1 MVIFGSS
8 ACAKPGQYWHQSAR
22 LFSPPSTIYRARSM
36 LPVVPE
42 RTGNVITDSHCPLVH
57 HADGATGNHP
67 PDRQEDHTAA
77 VDPARLESHSLPPLN
92 SSETRSAPRTLFS
105 LPQELQDIIFDFAY
119 PRVQA
124 DYIHLTEWKTREAFR
139 WRAAHRNYTKKPF
152 PKLLI
157 IEFVVSKVFFI
168 AAAKAWA
175 GNQDFTK
182 GIDFSHSSKGGMQGI
197 VPAFAKTIT
206 TDRWRLYLVATA
218 VVNLRSLTL
227 CVDEFE
233 FACIEDE
240 VLAWEDQLG
249 EKHLKQVAKKFS
261 CALKMLSENVTLTT
275 KANDLLTAGVKTTTA
290 WQCNVANLGTYARNR
305 YILGRAEGS
314 TRNRICDAISSSKR
328 HRIYHNSAVTFNT
341 ANERSPDTSKTVSPP
356 GDGASSPH
364 CGALLPT
371 TTESSKEKPVFG
383 KKSAHIDHHQ
393 PSSPLPDSLG
403 QAQLLAQKTDGKRK
417 LPKAVAGLGKNQE
430 RTSDAPVP
438 RVISLPSS
446 KPSAIELS
454 PNSDVVT
461 PHGTASKTGTP
472 RISGVKGTP
481 TLVGAPRS
489 NNGHGKAVQKD
500 GSRSIDHNSKGGLAN
515 PAQQHNRMV
524 GDGRIPETVEGLTVL
539 FARFGLG

>member
-1 MVIFGSS
+1 M
-8 ACAKPGQYWHQSAR
+8 
-22 LFSPPSTIYRARSM
+22 
-36 LPVVPE
+36 
-42 RTGNVITDSHCPLVH
+42 
-57 HADGATGNHP
+57 
-67 PDRQEDHTAA
+67 
-77 VDPARLESHSLPPLN
+77 ARLEPHALTPSN
-92 SSETRSAPRTLFS
+92 SSKTRSAPRTLFS

-124 DYIHLTEWKTREAFR
+124 NYIHLTEWKTREAFR

-157 IEFVVSKVFFI
+157 NEFFVSKVFFI

-227 CVDEFE
+227 FVDEFE

-261 CALKMLSENVTLTT
+261 CALKMLSENVMLTT

-314 TRNRICDAISSSKR
+314 TRNRVCDAISSSKR

-371 TTESSKEKPVFG
+371 TTERSKENPVFG

-393 PSSPLPDSLG
+393 ASSPLPDSLG
-403 QAQLLAQKTDGKRK
+403 QAQLLTQKPDGKRK
-417 LPKAVAGLGKNQE
+417 LPKAVAGLGKDQE

-438 RVISLPSS
+438 SVASNSAVLLTQSGYHSRVISLLSP

-461 PHGTASKTGTP
+461 PHGTASKRGTP

-481 TLVGAPRS
+481 TLAGAPRS

-539 FARFGLG
+539 FARFGLGSLGS

>member
-1 MVIFGSS
+1 M
-8 ACAKPGQYWHQSAR
+8 AR
-22 LFSPPSTIYRARSM
+22 
-36 LPVVPE
+36 
-42 RTGNVITDSHCPLVH
+42 G
-57 HADGATGNHP
+57 
-67 PDRQEDHTAA
+67 
-77 VDPARLESHSLPPLN
+77 
-92 SSETRSAPRTLFS
+92 
-105 LPQELQDIIFDFAY
+105 
-119 PRVQA
+119 
-124 DYIHLTEWKTREAFR
+124 
-139 WRAAHRNYTKKPF
+139 AHRNYTKKPF
-152 PKLLI
+152 TKLLI
-157 IEFVVSKVFFI
+157 NEFFVSKVFI

-240 VLAWEDQLG
+240 VLAWEDQL
-249 EKHLKQVAKKFS
+249 
-261 CALKMLSENVTLTT
+261 
-275 KANDLLTAGVKTTTA
+275 ANNLLTAGVKTTTA

-341 ANERSPDTSKTVSPP
+341 ANERSPDTSKAVSPP

-393 PSSPLPDSLG
+393 PSSPLSDSLG

-417 LPKAVAGLGKNQE
+417 LPKAVTGLGKKQE

-438 RVISLPSS
+438 SVASNSAVLLTQSGYHSRVSSLPSS
-446 KPSAIELS
+446 KPPAFQLS
-454 PNSDVVT
+454 PNPDIPT
-461 PHGTASKTGTP
+461 PHGTSSKTGTP
-472 RISGVKGTP
+472 RISGAKGTS
-481 TLVGAPRS
+481 TLVGAPGS

-500 GSRSIDHNSKGGLAN
+500 GSRSIDHNCKGGLAD
-515 PAQQHNRMV
+515 PAQQRARVV
-524 GDGRIPETVEGLTVL
+524 GKSRILETVEGLTVL
-539 FARFGLG
+539 FARSGLG